1 MEPGLTY
8 VGSLSMTEY
17 RFRIGDLVRVQIGVI
32 PKEGGALVEE
42 TFTLEDIPKLFKG
55 SKGVYRVIRLMP
67 VLVGDE
73 PRYRVKGCYGQ
84 AERVVGE
91 SFLTPGRRPVQ
102 PRY

>member
-42 TFTLEDIPKLFKG
+42 TFTLEDTFKLFNG
-55 SKGVYRVIRLMP
+55 MYRVIRLVP

>member
-1 MEPGLTY
+1 
-8 VGSLSMTEY
+8 MTEY

-55 SKGVYRVIRLMP
+55 MYRVIGLVP

-84 AERVVGE
+84 AERVVEE
-91 SFLTPGRRPVQ
+91 SFLAPAMRLAQ

>member
-1 MEPGLTY
+1 
-8 VGSLSMTEY
+8 MTEY

-42 TFTLEDIPKLFKG
+42 TFTLEETFKLFNG
-55 SKGVYRVIRLMP
+55 MYRVIRLVP

-73 PRYRVKGCYGQ
+73 PRYRIKGCYGQ
-84 AERVVGE
+84 PERVVGE
-91 SFLTPGRRPVQ
+91 SFLTPGRPVQ